1 MADAKECRQRAL
13 RCAEL
18 AHSTQAGRM
27 RELLLDLTRTWL
39 KLALELERTETRLDD
54 DFLVLGFRGHA
65 STSWDD
71 SRAHNDSDTPAKRI

>member
-18 AHSTQAGRM
+18 AHSTKACRL

-39 KLALELERTETRLDD
+39 KLALELERTEALLDD
-54 DFLVLGFRGHA
+54 DFLVLGFRGSTA
-65 STSWDD
+65 TSWSE
-71 SRAHNDSDTPAKRI
+71 SRPRNFSDASD